1 MNFEQL
7 KLQIH
12 MRDLYDR
19 LGARDAELL
28 IVRAFELEMAR
39 HDRIARLQPDKNNHD
54 HPHTAKYPS
63 V

>member
-1 MNFEQL
+1 
-7 KLQIH
+7 